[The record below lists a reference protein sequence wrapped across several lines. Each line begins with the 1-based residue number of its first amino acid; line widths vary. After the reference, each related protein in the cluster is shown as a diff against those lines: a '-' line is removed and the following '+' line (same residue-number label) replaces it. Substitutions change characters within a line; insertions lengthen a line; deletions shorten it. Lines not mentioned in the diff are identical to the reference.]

1 MTTTVSVPVRETD
14 EWQAR
19 AMYRLTRDCVSVDSV
34 EVEQQTDRVTVWSRQ
49 PDDPHHEMLSG
60 DSNCVS
66 VTQDSV
72 VVRLG
77 EELPRG
83 RYQVTT
89 TVSAGGIPVT
99 VSETVQLPD
108 TQ

>member
-1 MTTTVSVPVRETD
+1 MTIVSVPVRETD

-34 EVEQQTDRVTVWSRQ
+34 EIEQQTDRATVWGRQ
-49 PDDPHHEMLSG
+49 PDDPHHERLTG
-60 DSNCVS
+60 DNDRVS

-77 EELPRG
+77 EDLPRG

-89 TVSAGGIPVT
+89 TVSARD
-99 VSETVQLPD
+99 VSVSTRETVQLPD

>member
-14 EWQAR
+14 GWQAR
-19 AMYRLTRDCVSVDSV
+19 VMYRLTRDCVTVDSV
-34 EVEQQTDRVTVWSRQ
+34 EVEQQTDRATVWSRQ

-60 DSNCVS
+60 DSDRVS

-72 VVRLG
+72 VVQLT
-77 EELPRG
+77 EEMPSG
-83 RYQVTT
+83 RYEITT
-89 TVSAGGIPVT
+89 TVTARGVSVT
-99 VSETVQLPD
+99 TRETVQVAD